1 METGADLSSRVGEM
15 RSLSEFES
23 RNILDS
29 YGIPVVATT
38 LVTTQQ
44 EAVDAAAGAGYPA
57 VLKGCGADLTHKSE
71 VGVVKLNLTT
81 SAEVVSAFADIEGA
95 AAGRLDGILVQPQ
108 VKGTRELVAGM
119 VRDPQ
124 FGPCVMFGLGGIFTE
139 VLDDVCFRIA
149 PLHERDALA
158 MMDGIRGSAILGPV
172 RGTGPADRA
181 ALSRT
186 LITLGR
192 IGLENENVEAIDVD
206 PHLLQDD
213 GLPVAVDAAI
223 WITR

>member
-1 METGADLSSRVGEM
+1 M
-15 RSLSEFES
+15 SEFES

-29 YGIPVVATT
+29 YGIPVVAAT

-44 EAVDAAAGAGYPA
+44 EAVEAAAGTGYPV

-71 VGVVKLNLTT
+71 VGAVKLNLTT
-81 SAEVVSAFADIEGA
+81 SAEVASAFTDIEAA
-95 AAGRLDGILVQPQ
+95 AAGGLDGILVQPQ

-139 VLDDVCFRIA
+139 VLDDVSFRIA
-149 PLHERDALA
+149 PLRERDASA
-158 MMDGIRGSAILGPV
+158 MMDSIRGSAILGPV
-172 RGTGPADRA
+172 RGTAPADRS

-186 LITLGR
+186 LIALGR
-192 IGLENENVEAIDVD
+192 IGLENDSIEAIDVN
-206 PHLLQDD
+206 PLLLQDD